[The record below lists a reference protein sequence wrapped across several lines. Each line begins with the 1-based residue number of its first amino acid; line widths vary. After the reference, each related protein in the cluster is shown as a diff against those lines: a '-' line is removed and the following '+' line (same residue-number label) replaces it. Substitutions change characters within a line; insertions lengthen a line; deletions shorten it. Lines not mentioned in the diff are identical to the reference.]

1 MLRNILLF
9 FIKGELCEIFSFYFV
24 KFFKKF
30 LYLYCESI
38 KTFKKLK
45 LLFLLMKGI
54 ITYINETIDSN
65 NVKYLGYSM
74 KEMIAD
80 YDILDDYPTMAQKKE
95 IALKYGIESKK
106 VKEIEHEILLQMRA
120 LRFEKKD
127 FDNTDIRFYYKL
139 DVPEKTKLQRE
150 STAFIMFLK
159 DSFFKRMQERK
170 LDKKVSLAKI
180 KDWNYHLSWA
190 DRSLILDYLKCID
203 ILDSRDATK
212 LETKKAKGEVIE
224 GIRLQL
230 VAQTKDFY
238 EQYLNDAEAWAI
250 KTYDAAPGR
259 LEYFSEKRRNFEIKL
274 DEVVGRLKKEDGWR
288 YMYSPEYREID
299 KSISR
304 ISRSINEL
312 KMILNKTKI
321 DFIQE
326 NREDAENT
334 FNRNIANLA
343 EKLYA
348 KEFEFSKITVNSI
361 SNDPKLFELEV
372 TDGNITLYAR
382 SIWAAE
388 WSDKMIPH
396 FRFIITN
403 RRKR

>member
-1 MLRNILLF
+1 
-9 FIKGELCEIFSFYFV
+9 
-24 KFFKKF
+24 
-30 LYLYCESI
+30 
-38 KTFKKLK
+38 
-45 LLFLLMKGI
+45 MKGI
-54 ITYINETIDSN
+54 VTYINETIDSN

-74 KEMIAD
+74 DEMITD
-80 YDILDDYPTMAQKKE
+80 YTILGDYPTMTQKKE
-95 IALKYGIESKK
+95 LALKYGIESKK

-120 LRFEKKD
+120 LRFNKKD

-139 DVPEKTKLQRE
+139 DVPEKTKLEGECTQ
-150 STAFIMFLK
+150 FIMFLK
-159 DSFFKRMQERK
+159 DYFFKRMQERK

-180 KDWNYHLSWA
+180 KDWNYHMTWA

-203 ILDSRDATK
+203 VLDSRDINK
-212 LETKKAKGEVIE
+212 IETKKAKEEVIE

-230 VAQTKDFY
+230 VSQTTEFY
-238 EQYLNDAEAWAI
+238 EQYLNDAEAWAT
-250 KTYDAAPGR
+250 KTYDAAPER
-259 LEYFSEKRRNFEIKL
+259 LEYFIEKRRNLEVKR
-274 DEVVGRLKKEDGWR
+274 DEVVNRLKAENGWR
-288 YMYSPEYREID
+288 YMYDPEYKEID
-299 KSISR
+299 GSINRLSN
-304 ISRSINEL
+304 SINEL

-343 EKLYA
+343 EKLYE
-348 KEFEFSKITVNSI
+348 KEFEFSKIKVNSI
-361 SNDPKLFELEV
+361 SKDPKLFELEV

-403 RRKR
+403 KRKR